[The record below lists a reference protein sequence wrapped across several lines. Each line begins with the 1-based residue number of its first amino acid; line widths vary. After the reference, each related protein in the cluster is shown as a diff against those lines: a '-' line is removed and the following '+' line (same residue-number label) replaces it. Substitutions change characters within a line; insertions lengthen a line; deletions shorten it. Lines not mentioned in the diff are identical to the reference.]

1 MESQETHS
9 VSEGPSRCPG
19 SWWKT
24 CFKQPSWVQ
33 KKMSNYPGL
42 SRGLYWRKGNT
53 ELWRWWWSWQ
63 WAKGWPW
70 WRTWGPQS
78 LNHCCWIASYLCTLL
93 SWWFHPFPNN
103 SHMSMTPNYHH
114 RPSPQKNGSLFS
126 LSANQ
131 NTMPKVNHN
140 RIESFKSMFVFST
153 VMFLVIAI
161 YWIQAWSR

>member
-1 MESQETHS
+1 MMESQETHS

-42 SRGLYWRKGNT
+42 SRGLNWRKGNT

-114 RPSPQKNGSLFS
+114 RPSPP
-126 LSANQ
+126 
-131 NTMPKVNHN
+131 PKMDRYSVWVPTKIQCLKLIITILNHSSQCLYSV
-140 RIESFKSMFVFST
+140 RSCF
-153 VMFLVIAI
+153 
-161 YWIQAWSR
+161 WS